1 MVSSF
6 GFLSILAFAG
16 IVAGA
21 GSIVAVIF
29 DDMVTRCRLRILSRP
44 LVALFFWGAITSA
57 WTLFLGF
64 RTYVWWKIR
73 LPPSEEV
80 PTMWWDSVW
89 FAYISTTTVGLGD
102 FFLQPEIIFLDDVLR
117 FSMLFLTGFV
127 FISTFL
133 GKFAEVL
140 GFMFSDPGE
149 TLKTRVTKT
158 SPTSMQMAGSEKDES
173 EGMGET
179 SKALGVLK
187 ELVREEQSD
196 DHQVRSLAM
205 VVEEE
210 ELLKEL
216 LERKSAERLQMENEG
231 R

>member
-1 MVSSF
+1 MVSSL

-16 IVAGA
+16 IVAGS

-44 LVALFFWGAITSA
+44 LVALFFGGAITSA

-64 RTYVWWKIR
+64 RTYAWWKIR
-73 LPPSEEV
+73 LPPLEEV

-102 FFLQPEIIFLDDVLR
+102 FFLEPEIIFSGDV
-117 FSMLFLTGFV
+117 FSFSLLFLTGFV

-133 GKFAEVL
+133 TKFAEVL

-149 TLKTRVTKT
+149 MLKKRVTKT
-158 SPTSMQMAGSEKDES
+158 SPTSMQMVGSEKDES
-173 EGMGET
+173 EGMRENC
-179 SKALGVLK
+179 KALGVLK
-187 ELVREEQSD
+187 ELVREERND
-196 DHQVRSLAM
+196 DHKVRSLAM